1 MLESL
6 LNEVADLKVFSV
18 KVFLVKVFSLKSHS
32 VIGHFNKFQEKIVWS
47 NWKSGWS

>member
-6 LNEVADLKVFSV
+6 LNKVADLKVFS
-18 KVFLVKVFSLKSHS
+18 VKVFSLKSHS
-32 VIGHFNKFQEKIVWS
+32 VIGHFYKFQEKILWS